1 MGSHDWLRSRSPPH
15 DPPVHRLGGVPHEI
29 QNPMEAECELVRRGE
44 DPHALPY
51 ARQEEVA
58 GEAKARWRLLLQVD
72 SDDAAGLMWGDAGM
86 LYYWIRDDDLAARR
100 FDRAWCVMQC
110 Y

>member
-1 MGSHDWLRSRSPPH
+1 M
-15 DPPVHRLGGVPHEI
+15 
-29 QNPMEAECELVRRGE
+29 
-44 DPHALPY
+44 
-51 ARQEEVA
+51 
-58 GEAKARWRLLLQVD
+58 LQVD
-72 SDDAAGLMWGDAGM
+72 SDDEAGMMWGDAGM